1 VSPFQADLNAVLGA
15 FSPAPNGKVWNHVTK
30 AIVELEKKSAT
41 VKRSVSFTAEMPE
54 GHKLK
59 K

>member
-1 VSPFQADLNAVLGA
+1 VLGA

-30 AIVELEKKSAT
+30 TIVELEKKSAT
-41 VKRSVSFTAEMPE
+41 VKRFVSFTAEMPE